1 MKIARPGGASG
12 NGPGESK
19 FVQRQH
25 STPPDSL
32 ANAPYDRPSIIERP
46 VVPRRR
52 HRERYHVRHVQHS
65 LAGALVDAAIKSGK
79 LERLKAAIREGQ
91 FDG

>member
-12 NGPGESK
+12 SGPGESNS
-19 FVQRQH
+19 VQKQH
-25 STPPDSL
+25 STPAVPRS
-32 ANAPYDRPSIIERP
+32 NAPHDRPSIIERP

-65 LAGALVDAAIKSGK
+65 LAGALVEVAIKSGK
-79 LERLKAAIREGQ
+79 LVRLKAAIREGR